1 MATVSRTREREI
13 ARRIAFDEID
23 LERERQSQE
32 HDYDDDV
39 AQGEDSLL
47 YIGEDFI
54 QRFRELGGQRRH
66 LVKAAA
72 MLVAALEVN
81 TDTERIG

>member
-1 MATVSRTREREI
+1 MASVSRTRERTI

-39 AQGEDSLL
+39 STGEVRLAE
-47 YIGEDFI
+47 IGEDFI
-54 QRFRELGGQRRH
+54 ERFRANGYQRRH
-66 LVKAAA
+66 LIKAAA
-72 MLVAALEVN
+72 MIVAALEVN

>member
-1 MATVSRTREREI
+1 MPTISRTRERAI

-23 LERERQSQE
+23 LERERQSQQY
-32 HDYDDDV
+32 DYDDDV
-39 AQGEDSLL
+39 SAGESSLL
-47 YIGEDFI
+47 YVASDFI
-54 QRFRELGGQRRH
+54 QRFNEQGGQRRH

>member
-1 MATVSRTREREI
+1 MATASRTRERAI

-23 LERERQSQE
+23 LERERQSSE
-32 HDYDDDV
+32 YDYDDDV
-39 AQGEDSLL
+39 ASGESSLL
-47 YIGEDFI
+47 YVAEDFI
-54 QRFRELGGQRRH
+54 QRFRDNGMQRRH